1 MAAPKTQMRTAEA
14 ADATGRMDIV
24 EGALRQR
31 HKTDTF
37 FTKKVK
43 VCGNEFAHLLARYS
57 TP

>member
-31 HKTDTF
+31 HKTDTI
-37 FTKKVK
+37 FTKKSNLWNK
-43 VCGNEFAHLLARYS
+43 FAHLLARYS